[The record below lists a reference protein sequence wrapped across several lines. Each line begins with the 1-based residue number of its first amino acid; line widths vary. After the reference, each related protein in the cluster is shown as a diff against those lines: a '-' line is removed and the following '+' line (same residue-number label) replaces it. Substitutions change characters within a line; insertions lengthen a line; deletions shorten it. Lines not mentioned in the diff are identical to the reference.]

1 MPDSRTL
8 KFFSLH
14 MIVATITLA
23 CILMNGPMR
32 AGLPVDT
39 TLLERAEFIAGNQ
52 GLWAASW
59 MVWMASALG
68 LFIFCSI
75 VASELKRSL
84 GARISLTIVAMGIG
98 PDLIA
103 EVIYAFIIPKI
114 IAEGLN
120 LDMMQSLEW
129 IASHLT
135 GFLGNGLYNLGG
147 LGLTLIA
154 WRQGIL
160 PLWVFVW
167 GITSWLL
174 GLSLSA
180 SIAIGDMKAAELFTA
195 SSMVLST
202 CWMLIFAYLRFAP
215 ESIRARWNTL

>member
-1 MPDSRTL
+1 
-8 KFFSLH
+8 
-14 MIVATITLA
+14 
-23 CILMNGPMR
+23 MNGPMR
-32 AGLPVDT
+32 PGLPVDT
-39 TLLERAEFIAGNQ
+39 SLLERVEFIAANQ
-52 GLWAASW
+52 TLWAASW

-68 LFIFCSI
+68 LFVFCSI
-75 VASELKRSL
+75 LASELKASL
-84 GARISLTIVAMGIG
+84 GTRISLTIVAMGIG

-114 IAEGLN
+114 ILQGLS
-120 LDMMQSLEW
+120 LDMVQSLEL

-154 WRQGIL
+154 WRQRIL
-160 PLWVFVW
+160 PLWVFFW
-167 GITSWLL
+167 GLTSWIL

-180 SIAIGDMKAAELFTA
+180 SIAVGDMKAAELFTA

-202 CWMLIFAYLRFAP
+202 SWMLILAYLRFAP
-215 ESIRARWNTL
+215 DSMRARWNTP